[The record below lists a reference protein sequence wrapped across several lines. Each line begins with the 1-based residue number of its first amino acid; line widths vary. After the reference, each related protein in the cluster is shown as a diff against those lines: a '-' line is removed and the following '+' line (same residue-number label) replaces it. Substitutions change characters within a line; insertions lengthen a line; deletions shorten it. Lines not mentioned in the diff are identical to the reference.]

1 MKNKALIFNLLFSTI
16 LAGIISLFCVF
27 NLFEKLDF
35 RLYDGL
41 IHLTKDPPMDD
52 KVVVVAI
59 SDEDINLLG
68 EWPWSR
74 DILANVLI
82 RLKELNAMEPRR
94 YW

>member
-1 MKNKALIFNLLFSTI
+1 MKNKALIFNLVFSAI
-16 LAGIISLFCVF
+16 LAGIISIFCVF

-59 SDEDINLLG
+59 SDEDITFLVNGPGAVIFLQMYL
-68 EWPWSR
+68 S
-74 DILANVLI
+74 VL
-82 RLKELNAMEPRR
+82 KN
-94 YW
+94 